1 MKWLKSHRWIFLILI
16 LAGSCLID
24 GGSQLFSPQAEIE
37 ECCNDLK
44 ELEIGHSN
52 SSADRHLKSG
62 DGGNDLP
69 PSLVNSSEQT
79 ALSFNREAQL
89 LRVQALPHTTDRSP
103 YYILYCNPK
112 LPSC

>member
-24 GGSQLFSPQAEIE
+24 GSSQLFSPQAEID
-37 ECCNDLK
+37 ECCNDSK
-44 ELEIGHSN
+44 ELEIGQSD

-79 ALSFNREAQL
+79 APAFNREVKL
-89 LRVQALPHTTDRSP
+89 LRLRTLPHPLDHSP